1 MEDNIIK
8 HSFINYS
15 YSTVFNPVLLDD
27 FFKKMSD
34 SGRFPK
40 LPHTSELGDPN
51 YSTNWLPEVR
61 VVVMSNIISYI
72 TEYMSL
78 LKDPEAVLS
87 HTNAIECIRACKH
100 IFKSKYVD
108 IVSHNNNV
116 SVCCSPTN
124 EINDYNISYSYN
136 GTLSS
141 SMRFYLTLY
150 CYSMLRY
157 NLLQIEGFSFGSLL
171 SLIQSGQIDNV
182 VFGNASRNYGN
193 EAIPEGS
200 DVFMSFIDSAKENK
214 FKVHLGK
221 LNSISFMKNLLALYG
236 LFISQIGNGY
246 VNESDG
252 LNYTIT
258 YSTRFDGMD
267 WFGPVSQSVVT
278 LAGLGGIGS
287 YCAFLLSRLRVLN
300 IILYDSD
307 VIEAANMSGQL
318 YRVSDIG
325 SRKSDS
331 ISGIM
336 QDFSA
341 FHNVIAKGNFI
352 EDSEASDIMICG
364 FDNMAA
370 RKLFFRKWKNHISNL
385 SKAKRKKALFIDGRL
400 SVDEFQIYSLTGDD
414 DFNISKYES
423 EALFR
428 DVDSESVVCSMKQTS
443 YLATMIASCMINIFV
458 NFCSGISSTVSL
470 RTVPYLTSYV
480 SDLVKLNVTL

>member
-15 YSTVFNPVLLDD
+15 YSTGFNPVLLTY

-34 SGRFPK
+34 SGAFPK
-40 LPHTSELGDPN
+40 LPNMSELNDPN
-51 YSTNWLPEVR
+51 YSINWLPEVQA
-61 VVVMSNIISYI
+61 VVVINIISYI
-72 TEYMSL
+72 REYISI

-87 HTNAIECIRACKH
+87 HVNAIECIRACKH
-100 IFKSKYVD
+100 IFKSKFVELA
-108 IVSHNNNV
+108 SHNNKM
-116 SVCCSPTN
+116 SVFCSLTS
-124 EINDYNISYSYN
+124 EINDQNLSYSYN
-136 GTLSS
+136 GPLSS

-150 CYSMLRY
+150 CYSMLRC
-157 NLLQIEGFSFGSLL
+157 NLLQIEDFSFGPLL
-171 SLIQSGQIDNV
+171 NLIQSGQIDNV
-182 VFGNASRNYGN
+182 VFGDASRNYDG
-193 EAIPEGS
+193 EAIPESS
-200 DVFMSFIDSAKENK
+200 DVFMSFTDSAKVNK
-214 FKVHLGK
+214 LRVHLGK

-236 LFISQIGNGY
+236 LFVSQISNGY
-246 VNESDG
+246 VNECDG
-252 LNYTIT
+252 LNYIAT
-258 YSTRFDGMD
+258 YSTRFDGMN

-300 IILYDSD
+300 VVLYDSD
-307 VIEAANMSGQL
+307 IIEAANMSGQL

-325 SRKSDS
+325 NTKSDS

-336 QDFSA
+336 KDFSA
-341 FHNVIAKGNFI
+341 FYNVIAKGNFI

-414 DFNISKYES
+414 NFNISKYES